1 MTVDWARIRALRAEL
16 TRRERSAAGYSPQ
29 KPTEKQAEFLA
40 LDHFEAL
47 YGGAAGG
54 GKSSALLMAALQ
66 YVHVPGYAALI
77 LRRQFTDLKQPGALM
92 DRAESWLR
100 DTDAIKREGG
110 VRWDFPGGG
119 SLVFGHA
126 LNLSEIKE
134 QFSSAEF
141 QFIGIDELTQGW
153 SEEEYRFLLSR
164 IRRPSGRARLASVPL
179 RMRAATNPGGSG
191 SAWVKRRFVE
201 PGSTDRPFVAARLEH
216 NPHIDAE
223 SYRRALAEL
232 DETTRA
238 QLERGEWVDDSSA
251 RIYKFSER
259 HVITEPPDWGE
270 GGWRYVLGIDLGA
283 SEANPSTA
291 FVVCGWHA
299 QVPHAAWVLE
309 SRIYAGGEPD
319 DIARRIMATRERYG
333 AFDAIV
339 MDEGALG
346 KAIGN
351 AVRRR
356 FGIGV
361 EPADKAGKDAQ
372 RRLLVGAVERGE
384 VMLLMPQCEGLFE
397 ESRHVTWDRDG
408 LDAIPGVA
416 KHYTDA
422 LRYAWH
428 KVRSFAARAP
438 ESKPE
443 PHSREWIEAE
453 RLRNLEAERA
463 KVLARKERPFWAS
476 GSGNSGGRPTRGR
489 FSAR

>member
-1 MTVDWARIRALRAEL
+1 MSADWARIRALRAEL
-16 TRRERSAAGYSPQ
+16 SRRERSAAGYSPQ

-40 LDHFEAL
+40 LSHLEAL

-66 YVHVPGYAALI
+66 YAHVPGYAALI

-92 DRAESWLR
+92 DRADGWLR

-126 LNLSEIKE
+126 ANLDEIKE

-164 IRRPSGRARLASVPL
+164 IRRPSGSSRLASVPL

-191 SAWVKRRFVE
+191 AGWVKRRFVD
-201 PGSTDRPFVAARLEH
+201 PGSPDRPFVAARLEH
-216 NPHIDAE
+216 NPHIDAD
-223 SYRRALAEL
+223 SYRAALSQL

-259 HVITEPPDWGE
+259 HLITEPPDWGA

-291 FVVCGWHA
+291 FVVCGWHS
-299 QVPHAAWVLE
+299 QVPRATWVLE
-309 SRIYAGGEPD
+309 SRLYAGGEPD
-319 DIARRIMATRERYG
+319 DIARRIRLTRERFG
-333 AFDAIV
+333 EFDAIV

-346 KAIGN
+346 AAIGK

-356 FGIGV
+356 FAIGV
-361 EPADKAGKDAQ
+361 EPADKRDKDAQ
-372 RRLLVGAVERGE
+372 RRLLIGAIERGE

-397 ESRHVTWDRDG
+397 ESRHVLWDKDG
-408 LDAIPGVA
+408 LDALAGVA

-422 LRYAWH
+422 LRYAWN
-428 KVRSFAARAP
+428 RARAFSARAP
-438 ESKPE
+438 AVSPA
-443 PHSREWIEAE
+443 PHSKEWIDAE
-453 RLRNLEAERA
+453 RERELQAELAQARA
-463 KVLARKERPFWAS
+463 SQGRRWFQPTTD
-476 GSGNSGGRPTRGR
+476 GGGRLPKVKFTGR
-489 FSAR
+489 